1 MHHNDASPMTRLHT
15 LSSRDRKVVSVCLQE
30 FNTLLRF
37 SGAAKRK
44 ALRGLTEGTGL
55 RPPQGSSSAQ
65 KLSDDIRLRYS
76 ASSAVTNGLEE
87 CMEEAEH
94 EGGTE
99 VSAALEEAVLTILR
113 EIGED
118 PGREVSAPLKAVLKM
133 GAVAVLHGIHTLPF

>member
-1 MHHNDASPMTRLHT
+1 MTPPLGV
-15 LSSRDRKVVSVCLQE
+15 SSR
-30 FNTLLRF
+30 
-37 SGAAKRK
+37 
-44 ALRGLTEGTGL
+44 
-55 RPPQGSSSAQ
+55 Q

-99 VSAALEEAVLTILR
+99 VSAAMEGAVLTILR

-118 PGREVSAPLKAVLKM
+118 PGREV
-133 GAVAVLHGIHTLPF
+133 